1 MDSQRLVICLPLVAL
16 LAWAA
21 VVDVRCR
28 RVPNWLTF
36 ALVLSGL
43 AQSLTAWRGV
53 TFVESLAGLAVGFAL
68 PLVVYIL
75 GGMGAADVKLLAGV
89 GSWLGPRTVLLVF
102 AAAAVAGLVIIVVQC
117 LLQGKIMALMRNTGG
132 LIVNLL
138 HVRHFGARE
147 VVRSGQTF
155 KSIDRP
161 LPYAVHV
168 LIGTVGVMMS
178 PLMSGK
184 GGVL

>member
-1 MDSQRLVICLPLVAL
+1 MDLQRLVILFPLVAL

-36 ALVLSGL
+36 ALVLSGI
-43 AQSLTAWRGV
+43 AQSLTAWRSV
-53 TFVESLAGLAVGFAL
+53 TLGQSLAGLAVGFAL

-89 GSWLGPRTVLLVF
+89 GSWLGPKTVLLVF
-102 AAAAVAGLVIIVVQC
+102 AAAAVVGLVIILVQC
-117 LLQGKIMALMRNTGG
+117 LIQGKIMSLLRNTGG

-138 HVRHFGARE
+138 HVRHVGARE
-147 VVRSGQTF
+147 IVRSGKDF

-168 LIGTVGVMMS
+168 LIGTIGVMIS
-178 PLMSGK
+178 PLVSGK
-184 GGVL
+184 GSLP